1 MKPVQIGIRDLDKIS
16 KRMDSDPISAIR
28 LDPDTKPVLW
38 SCIQEGKKDPEKQK
52 TANKFHLLKCWMF
65 SF

>member
-28 LDPDTKPVLW
+28 LDPELIILTQNQCCGAGSRRAKRT
-38 SCIQEGKKDPEKQK
+38 QKNRKQLI
-52 TANKFHLLKCWMF
+52 NFIF
-65 SF
+65 